1 MNSTAENWLIAAVCV
16 LIAAMIVG
24 GFQLHRWFDHV
35 EYERCISVGGSP
47 GGTGGCNLECRNAE
61 REAEAW
67 RSKFNRMEAQL
78 EICEERRR

>member
-1 MNSTAENWLIAAVCV
+1 MRDETKVMV
-16 LIAAMIVG
+16 LVFLVVLMIVG

-47 GGTGGCNLECRNAE
+47 GGTGGCNLECRSTEKRNADLE
-61 REAEAW
+61 YRLNAA
-67 RSKFNRMEAQL
+67 STKL